1 MSDRAWEE
9 LLDVIDQKYGISSHR
24 RHVQKLEDNHNLEE
38 TIIEVVFERSGQ
50 EYKFTRTIKPRIID
64 KKTYYHRSGGA
75 QRIENIYDPEETS
88 SKVVLYQKTNNDW
101 LEIAPEGI
109 L

>member
-9 LLDVIDQKYGISSHR
+9 LLDVIDQKYGILSHKNR
-24 RHVQKLEDNHNLEE
+24 AEKLDDNRDLEE
-38 TIIEVVFERSGQ
+38 KITEVVFERGNQ
-50 EYKFTRTIKPRIID
+50 EYKFTRIVKPRVID

-75 QRIENIYDPEETS
+75 QRIENIYDPTETS
-88 SKVVLYQKTNNDW
+88 SKVILYKKSAGDW
-101 LEIAPEGI
+101 VEIAPEGI